1 MADDLSKLPQIMR
14 LGRQAIRV
22 IRQNIA
28 IALAIKALAIAAVF
42 PGWLTL
48 WLAVLGDMGASVL
61 VTLNGMRL
69 LRWNGAARHTHGID
83 RRDHS

>member
-1 MADDLSKLPQIMR
+1 V
-14 LGRQAIRV
+14 RV

-28 IALAIKALAIAAVF
+28 FALAIKALAIAAVF

-69 LRWNGAARHTHGID
+69 LAMKPTAPRPEARTSSCP
-83 RRDHS
+83 R